1 MRRNRAWSV
10 SLVGTLVLTGCV
22 VSSPPSRLSQYVAPA
37 VTAGSAAPELPA
49 SRPVRTALVVLADR
63 SAPDSAPGLPEDAQA
78 RLAETLAGQINQG
91 FPIAIE
97 RVVNFGEVPAGGMLP
112 DWTEVARQQGVEY
125 LLVTVL
131 SSTEQEYPVSL
142 FLGWTTHRQGYLYSP
157 IDPQTNKPWPAMPQ
171 SFHNLCQ
178 RAATAAGYPDFQPDA
193 CLINR
198 YAPGAKLSLHQDKD
212 EPDLR
217 APIVSVSLG
226 LPAIFQVGGLKRNDP
241 LKRLLLEHG
250 DVVVW
255 GGESRLFYHGI
266 QPLKAGFHPLTT
278 DCRYNLT
285 FRQAGKKE

>member
-1 MRRNRAWSV
+1 MGIW
-10 SLVGTLVLTGCV
+10 
-22 VSSPPSRLSQYVAPA
+22 
-37 VTAGSAAPELPA
+37 AG
-49 SRPVRTALVVLADR
+49 RPIGKVISIRPLIR
-63 SAPDSAPGLPEDAQA
+63 K
-78 RLAETLAGQINQG
+78 QINRG
-91 FPIAIE
+91 P
-97 RVVNFGEVPAGGMLP
+97 PC
-112 DWTEVARQQGVEY
+112 
-125 LLVTVL
+125 
-131 SSTEQEYPVSL
+131 
-142 FLGWTTHRQGYLYSP
+142 H
-157 IDPQTNKPWPAMPQ
+157 K

-226 LPAIFQVGGLKRNDP
+226 LPAIFQFGGLKRNDP

-266 QPLKAGFHPLTT
+266 QPLKAGFHPLTG

-285 FRQAGKKE
+285 FRQAGKKNKNKNYYCCAREDV